1 MRYGIFDDIG
11 NYCGHASDN
20 YEDVCEKAT
29 ELNLGYPRGLEDVF
43 YHVENI
49 NEDELEDLDNLRD
62 IDGDADIPF

>member
-1 MRYGIFDDIG
+1 MRYGVFDDIG
-11 NYCGHASDN
+11 NYCGYASDN

-29 ELNLGYPRGLEDVF
+29 ELNANYPRCLEDSY

-62 IDGDADIPF
+62 IEGDADIPF